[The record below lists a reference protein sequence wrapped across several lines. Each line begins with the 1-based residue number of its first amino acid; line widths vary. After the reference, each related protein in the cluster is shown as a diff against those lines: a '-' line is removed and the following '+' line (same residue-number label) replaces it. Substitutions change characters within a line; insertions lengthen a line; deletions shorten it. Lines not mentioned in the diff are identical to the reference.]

1 MRATRR
7 VSAMRVRQK
16 RIAKKK
22 TSIRIVD
29 ISDLPEGAML
39 KVKTQ
44 FSTYLIVVVDP
55 TLKEV
60 AVSNNSTTAPNGPD
74 MFTLEESM
82 ASPVFPRVLEAGR
95 IMVGARMALVFK
107 KPMPPGEQYV
117 DTSVVERI
125 SLVANLV
132 RAKLI
137 VDKAM
142 VALDN

>member
-1 MRATRR
+1 MIAMRATRR

-55 TLKEV
+55 RRLQTDR
-60 AVSNNSTTAPNGPD
+60 TC
-74 MFTLEESM
+74 
-82 ASPVFPRVLEAGR
+82 
-95 IMVGARMALVFK
+95 
-107 KPMPPGEQYV
+107 
-117 DTSVVERI
+117 
-125 SLVANLV
+125 SLSRNQWHRRFSREFSKQA
-132 RAKLI
+132 A
-137 VDKAM
+137 
-142 VALDN
+142 